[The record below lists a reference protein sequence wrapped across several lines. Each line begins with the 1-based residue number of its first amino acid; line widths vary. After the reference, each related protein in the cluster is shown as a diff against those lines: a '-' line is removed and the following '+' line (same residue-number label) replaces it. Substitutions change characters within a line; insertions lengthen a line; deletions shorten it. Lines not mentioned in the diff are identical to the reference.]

1 MTKTTTKAVSSYE
14 QQANDFLA
22 KNGIKFSAK
31 YLDYAPYFPEDKE
44 SRNIYRLTLSRGKER
59 FSVKFGASI
68 YDTNNNTEPNAYDL
82 LASLTKYDP
91 ESFEWFCSN
100 YGYDTDSRKAF
111 RTYKAVCREWEKVN
125 KFFSAEEL
133 EELQEIN

>member
-1 MTKTTTKAVSSYE
+1 MTTEISSYQ
-14 QQANDFLA
+14 QQAIDFLN
-22 KNGIKFSAK
+22 KYSISFSAK

-44 SRNIYRLTLSRGKER
+44 SRNIYRLTLKRGKN
-59 FSVKFGASI
+59 SVSFRFGASI

-82 LASLTKYDP
+82 LANITKYDP

-111 RTYKAVCREWEKVN
+111 KTYKAVCREWEKVN
-125 KFFSAEEL
+125 KFFSSEEL